1 MLALAAAVAALLLS
15 SPPSL
20 PIQALKVTKNR
31 PPPTTKMDFF
41 SGIVALLALVV
52 LVLTALVAWLYVQQ
66 TRITQSVAALTAAI
80 TAPPAVFYEA
90 VKEYPIPEETET
102 EIEVEQLPEEATKEA
117 TKEAETDDRVSV
129 HDEEEEAEEADEEED
144 ADDHDDLGS
153 KTIAQLRELLNSK
166 GIPFNKSDKKTVLVN
181 LLKAAS

>member
-1 MLALAAAVAALLLS
+1 MEREEQRRFEERMPAFY
-15 SPPSL
+15 PSL

-90 VKEYPIPEETET
+90 VKEYPIPEEAEV
-102 EIEVEQLPEEATKEA
+102 EIEAEQLPEQTK
-117 TKEAETDDRVSV
+117 AEDDRVSV
-129 HDEEEEAEEADEEED
+129 HDEEEAEEEADEGED
-144 ADDHDDLGS
+144 VDDHDDLGS
-153 KTIAQLRELLNSK
+153 KTIAQLRELLNGK
-166 GIPFNKSDKKTVLVN
+166 GIPFNKSDKKSVLVN